1 MFDREMWK
9 VVPAKTQE
17 MYAGVLSNLVSV
29 TLPNGDTYTVPIV
42 VPSALFHYLYTFCGA
57 SVDRMTTDD
66 PELFC
71 VGTLTLSGLGF
82 RFPNSPAGR
91 LSTCGPIRNCLCGRK
106 GSEYV

>member
-29 TLPNGDTYTVPIV
+29 TLHTGETYTVPIV
-42 VPSALFHYLYTFCGA
+42 VPSALFHYLYTFCAA

-66 PELFC
+66 PELFLC
-71 VGTLTLSGLGF
+71 WDVNAFWFGVSFSEQSGW
-82 RFPNSPAGR
+82 PAIDLWSYKKLPVWAER
-91 LSTCGPIRNCLCGRK
+91 
-106 GSEYV
+106 V